1 MINTETIHFIALLN
15 ELAEKSKNGIHPF
28 STVSHQLKE
37 CLLYDDS
44 QVFQGAHPLVADYLV
59 DNKHDDILLT
69 YTGIY
74 DKEGIVIGVKR
85 DEDDE
90 AYVSVTS
97 RKDPD
102 FCIVIEHGIWYTA

>member
-1 MINTETIHFIALLN
+1 M
-15 ELAEKSKNGIHPF
+15 
-28 STVSHQLKE
+28 
-37 CLLYDDS
+37 
-44 QVFQGAHPLVADYLV
+44 ADYLV

-74 DKEGIVIGVKR
+74 DKEGMVIGVKR

-102 FCIVIEHGIWYTA
+102 FCIVIEDGIWYTA

>member
-1 MINTETIHFIALLN
+1 MINTETIQFIALLN

-28 STVSHQLKE
+28 STVANQPKE

-44 QVFQGAHPLVADYLV
+44 QVFQGVHPLVADYLV
-59 DNKHDDILLT
+59 DDEHDDIIST
-69 YTGIY
+69 YTKMY
-74 DKEGIVIGVKR
+74 DEEGMVIGVYV
-85 DEDDE
+85 EDDE

>member
-1 MINTETIHFIALLN
+1 MINTETIQFIALLN
-15 ELAEKSKNGIHPF
+15 ELAEKSQNGIHPF
-28 STVSHQLKE
+28 STVAKQFKE

-44 QVFQGAHPLVADYLV
+44 QVFQGVHPLVEDYMV
-59 DNKHDDILLT
+59 DDGQGTIIST
-69 YTGIY
+69 YTEMY
-74 DKEGIVIGVKR
+74 DEEGMVIGVKR

-102 FCIVIEHGIWYTA
+102 FCIVIEDGIWYTA

>member
-1 MINTETIHFIALLN
+1 MINTETIQFIALLN

-28 STVSHQLKE
+28 STVANQPKE

-44 QVFQGAHPLVADYLV
+44 QVFQGVHPLVADYLV
-59 DNKHDDILLT
+59 DDEHDDIIST
-69 YTGIY
+69 YTQMY
-74 DKEGIVIGVKR
+74 DEEGIVIGVKG

-102 FCIVIEHGIWYTA
+102 FCIVIEDGIWYTA

>member
-1 MINTETIHFIALLN
+1 MINTETIQFIALLN
-15 ELAEKSKNGIHPF
+15 ELAEKSENGIHPF

-44 QVFQGAHPLVADYLV
+44 QVFQGVYPLVADYLV
-59 DNKHDDILLT
+59 DNEHDDIIST
-69 YTGIY
+69 YTEMY
-74 DKEGIVIGVKR
+74 DEEGIVIGVKG

>member
-1 MINTETIHFIALLN
+1 MVRFQNKKEKWVAFVGLLN
-15 ELAEKSKNGIHPF
+15 GHPYEIF
-28 STVSHQLKE
+28 TGLM
-37 CLLYDDS
+37 DDE
-44 QVFQGAHPLVADYLV
+44 
-59 DNKHDDILLT
+59 
-69 YTGIY
+69 
-74 DKEGIVIGVKR
+74 EGMVIGVKG

>member
-1 MINTETIHFIALLN
+1 MINTETIQFIALLN
-15 ELAEKSKNGIHPF
+15 ELAEKSENGIHPF

-44 QVFQGAHPLVADYLV
+44 QVFQGVHPLVADYLV
-59 DNKHDDILLT
+59 DNEHDDIIST
-69 YTGIY
+69 YTEMY
-74 DKEGIVIGVKR
+74 DEEGMVIGVKR
-85 DEDDE
+85 DEDE

-102 FCIVIEHGIWYTA
+102 FCIVIEDGIWYTA